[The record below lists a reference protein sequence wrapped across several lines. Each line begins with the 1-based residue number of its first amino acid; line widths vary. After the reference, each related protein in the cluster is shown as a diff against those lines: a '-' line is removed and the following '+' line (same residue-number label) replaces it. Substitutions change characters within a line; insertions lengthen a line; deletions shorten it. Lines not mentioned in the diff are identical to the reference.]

1 MEGSHQAGAF
11 AAAIA
16 GGIVGVVSFLFG
28 IPGPLYGKMNTDL
41 SLLIAYVI
49 SAMFLVVF
57 SVTDPKKNENRN
69 GESE

>member
-1 MEGSHQAGAF
+1 
-11 AAAIA
+11 
-16 GGIVGVVSFLFG
+16 
-28 IPGPLYGKMNTDL
+28 MNTDL

-49 SAMFLVVF
+49 SAVFLVVF